1 MTVPN
6 EFEFA
11 SAEFSAYLRD
21 ARDTAGLT
29 STHQAFTMTE
39 GVLQAFR
46 RRLSLRDAIA
56 FAQVLPAGLRAL
68 FVKDWNPDEPVR
80 PFADR
85 LTMTAEVQA
94 LRGDHN
100 LSPDS
105 AIADVAAA
113 LRRHVDEPLF
123 DAVLARLPTGA
134 VEFWAPPA

>member
-11 SAEFSAYLRD
+11 STEFSAFLRD

-29 STHQAFTMTE
+29 STHQAFTMVQ

-46 RRLSLRDAIA
+46 RRLSLADAVL
-56 FAQVLPAGLRAL
+56 FAQVLPVGLRAL
-68 FVKDWNPDEPVR
+68 FVKDWDPGEPIRAFTDR
-80 PFADR
+80 PA
-85 LTMTAEVQA
+85 MTAEVQA

-105 AIADVAAA
+105 AIADVAAS
-113 LRRHVDEPLF
+113 LRRHTDTARL
-123 DAVLARLPTGA
+123 DAVLAKLPAGA
-134 VEFWAPPA
+134 AEFWRPGA